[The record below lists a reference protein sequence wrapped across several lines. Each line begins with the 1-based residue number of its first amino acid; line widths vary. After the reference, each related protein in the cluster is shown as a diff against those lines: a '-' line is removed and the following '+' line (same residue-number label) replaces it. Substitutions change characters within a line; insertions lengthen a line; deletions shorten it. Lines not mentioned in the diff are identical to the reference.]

1 MAAVLAHMGLG
12 PHWVREDRYASGIT
26 QPTERLA
33 MDGETGHSTRDGLV
47 HPNQCSPYCSS
58 THDGLGFSMRE

>member
-1 MAAVLAHMGLG
+1 MADVLAHMGLG

-33 MDGETGHSTRDGLV
+33 MGEHGNKQMNSFICAVGTT
-47 HPNQCSPYCSS
+47 
-58 THDGLGFSMRE
+58 